1 MYTSKVFRTSNKF
14 LRNEYESSGRWG
26 IPIIRKQQLDLS
38 KIDLISYSDI
48 SCIDTI
54 NLHKGVHFFIDD
66 YRFESIYNYPERS
79 LEKLRKYKFLLSP
92 DYSLYADMQPWRQI
106 QSIGKSRWVGAY
118 WQENNLIVVPTISW
132 STPNSY
138 DYCFDGIEKN
148 SVVAIGMIGCKGS
161 KVSFMKGYNVMLEK
175 IKPEAIICFGNP
187 FEEMKG
193 NIIKVA
199 YIPSRRGLRYGR

>member
-79 LEKLRKYKFLLSP
+79 LEKLRKYK
-92 DYSLYADMQPWRQI
+92 
-106 QSIGKSRWVGAY
+106 
-118 WQENNLIVVPTISW
+118 
-132 STPNSY
+132 
-138 DYCFDGIEKN
+138 
-148 SVVAIGMIGCKGS
+148 
-161 KVSFMKGYNVMLEK
+161 
-175 IKPEAIICFGNP
+175 
-187 FEEMKG
+187 
-193 NIIKVA
+193 
-199 YIPSRRGLRYGR
+199 